1 MLQFNYGD
9 HRPLYEQ
16 IKEKM
21 KEMIIS
27 ESFAE
32 NEKIPSV
39 RELAGEIAIN
49 PNTIQKAYKELEA
62 EGYIYSQ
69 KAKGYFVM
77 PMKKTIKSMKSTD
90 KLEELENILMELK
103 YLETKRNKIEEIVD
117 KIYGRKVND

>member
-1 MLQFNYGD
+1 MLQFSYGD

-77 PMKKTIKSMKSTD
+77 PMKKNIKNMKSTD

-117 KIYGRKVND
+117 KIYGREAND